1 MPGINFYLWLTV
13 LLSIAAVVL
22 FFLSRREKVIKK
34 GRTGYYQMACLSVFL
49 WLYFTMF
56 LFTELDISLS
66 YHIAMWRY
74 SGIAFMPVFSA
85 LHIWQQFSSETIRKK
100 VLYWCFLPPSVSV
113 LLAVTNEKTHFFIKS
128 YTFPNPQYKYI
139 INFDNNWGFYLHCI
153 FSYSAVLI
161 GLYLLLRIYFRVPK
175 HMRKTIS
182 MMVAAAAAMVL
193 CNLFILFFGADTTY
207 DITAVAAVITL
218 VLYYVALNVT
228 RSANIIITSREHIWK
243 NISAA
248 VLVLDENG
256 LILDFNKENQ
266 SEWSDQTKPVY
277 MEHFEDFRSRWI
289 ESRNGRISRYN
300 ENIITFTEDSAEV
313 HYQIKLSRIKE
324 GQKIIG
330 SLAEISEITEVYK
343 LLRYMEDSSWY
354 DYLTGLYNRNAFI
367 KMAPEFCGEENMP
380 LLVVV
385 GDVNGLK
392 SVNDEKGHLAG
403 DRLLQALAAILSQC
417 APKGSFLSRIGGDE
431 FILLIPE
438 TKEEYGHELIRI
450 INSRCA
456 QLSADMFGNPS
467 ISFGFS
473 SIADGE
479 KNLLEAVEEAD
490 LKMYDNKRSSSGSS
504 GRHFGPV

>member
-13 LLSIAAVVL
+13 LLSITAIVL

-34 GRTGYYQMACLSVFL
+34 GRTGFYQLACLSVFL

-56 LFTELDISLS
+56 LFTELDRTLS
-66 YHIAMWRY
+66 YQIAMWRY
-74 SGIAFMPVFSA
+74 IGIAFMPVFTA
-85 LHIWQQFSSETIRKK
+85 LHIWQQFSSETIKKK
-100 VLYWCFLPPSVSV
+100 VLYWCFLPPLISV

-153 FSYSAVLI
+153 FSYTAVLI
-161 GLYLLLRIYFRVPK
+161 SLYLLFRIYFRVPK

-193 CNLFILFFGADTTY
+193 CNLFILFFGSNTTY

-218 VLYYVALNVT
+218 VLFYAALNVT
-228 RSANIIITSREHIWK
+228 RSANIIITSREHILK
-243 NISAA
+243 NISSM
-248 VLVLDENG
+248 VIVLDENS
-256 LILDFNKENQ
+256 LILDFSKENH
-266 SEWSDQTKPVY
+266 SEWTGHTKPVY
-277 MEHFEDFRSRWI
+277 MEHFENFRSRWI

-300 ENIITFTEDSAEV
+300 DNIITFTEDSAEV
-313 HYQIKLSRIKE
+313 HYQIKISRIKE
-324 GQKIIG
+324 GLRIIG

-367 KMAPEFCGEENMP
+367 KMAPEFCCEENMP

-392 SVNDEKGHLAG
+392 AVNDEKGHLAG
-403 DRLLQALAAILSQC
+403 DRLLQALAGILSQC
-417 APKGSFLSRIGGDE
+417 APKGTFLSRIGGDE
-431 FILLIPE
+431 FILLIPGANE
-438 TKEEYGHELIRI
+438 DSGQDLISRI
-450 INSRCA
+450 NLRCA
-456 QLSADMFGNPS
+456 QLNADLFGNPR
-467 ISFGFS
+467 ISFGFAS
-473 SIADGE
+473 VENSE
-479 KNLLEAVEEAD
+479 KTLLEAVEEAD
-490 LKMYDNKRSSSGSS
+490 LKMYDNKRGSTGGS
-504 GRHFGPV
+504 GRHFSSF